1 MLEIGFGLFLRP
13 RSTEVLDF
21 GPPIWP
27 LFWGLEALEPGLG
40 PSDPVRSGLSK
51 PWRPQAKIRP
61 CRVLVALILVDGI
74 PPSGTS
80 SERTSLESIIQT
92 NSES

>member
-21 GPPIWP
+21 GP
-27 LFWGLEALEPGLG
+27 LFGPYFGGLEALEPGLG

-51 PWRPQAKIRP
+51 PWRPQAQDQ
-61 CRVLVALILVDGI
+61 AM
-74 PPSGTS
+74 
-80 SERTSLESIIQT
+80 
-92 NSES
+92 